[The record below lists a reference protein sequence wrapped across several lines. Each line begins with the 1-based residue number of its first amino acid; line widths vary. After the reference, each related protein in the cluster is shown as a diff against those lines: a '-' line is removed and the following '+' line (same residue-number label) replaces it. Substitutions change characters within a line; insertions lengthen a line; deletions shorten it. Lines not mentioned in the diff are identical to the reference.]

1 MSTGAACII
10 TLAFITVC
18 FLFWRTHTPLHSV
31 TRQIITI
38 NKLLYKLRK
47 ECIEGQIDVA
57 QNTVEDVKHEW
68 EYLDVILRGRANC
81 SSDSLQTLDSL
92 MRLMLTEDDPKHLL
106 PSVLQEINSVNGQ
119 LDSIK

>member
-18 FLFWRTHTPLHSV
+18 FLFWRPHTPLHAA
-31 TRQIITI
+31 THQIITI
-38 NKLLYKLRK
+38 NKLLYNLRK

-68 EYLDVILRGRANC
+68 EYLDVILRGRTNC

-92 MRLMLTEDDPKHLL
+92 VRLMLIEDNPKHLL

>member
-10 TLAFITVC
+10 TVAFITVC
-18 FLFWRTHTPLHSV
+18 FLLRRTYTPLHSD

-38 NKLLYKLRK
+38 NKLLHKLRR

-57 QNTVEDVKHEW
+57 QNTVEDIKQEW
-68 EYLDVILRGRANC
+68 EYLDVILRGRSNS

-92 MRLMLTEDDPKHLL
+92 VRLMLIEDNPKHLL
-106 PSVLQEINSVNGQ
+106 PIVVLEINSVNER